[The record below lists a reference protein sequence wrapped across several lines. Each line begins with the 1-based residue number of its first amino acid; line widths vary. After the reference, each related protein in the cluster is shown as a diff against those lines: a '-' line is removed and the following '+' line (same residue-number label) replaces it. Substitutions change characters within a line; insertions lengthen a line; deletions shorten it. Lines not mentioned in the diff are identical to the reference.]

1 MKTKINILILIL
13 LFSIFIYV
21 FYYALS
27 SNTKNNPQVMVNKK
41 LPNIELTSLFDQEK
55 KISLPV
61 KSKDLFYIINIW
73 ASWCVPCR
81 DEHSFLMKL
90 KDEQKIL
97 IYGINY
103 KDSNSNAILFL
114 KNLGNP
120 FYFVGLD
127 GDGKNSI
134 ELGAYGV
141 PETYIVNS
149 SGIII
154 FKHVGPIN
162 ESIYLK
168 IIEIIK

>member
-55 KISLPV
+55 KISLPA

-127 GDGKNSI
+127 GYGQNSI

>member
-55 KISLPV
+55 KISLPT

-81 DEHSFLMKL
+81 DEHSFLMRL
-90 KDEQKIL
+90 KDEQKIQ

-103 KDSNSNAILFL
+103 KDSSSNAILFL

-127 GDGKNSI
+127 VDGKNSI

-162 ESIYLK
+162 ENIYLK

>member
-55 KISLPV
+55 KISLPA

-81 DEHSFLMKL
+81 DEHSFLMRL
-90 KDEQKIL
+90 KDEQKIQ

-127 GDGKNSI
+127 VDGKNSI

-149 SGIII
+149 SDIII

-162 ESIYLK
+162 ENIYQK